1 MDRFVTTR
9 SAMDVEAA
17 HLNLTNENEHGDGA
31 TNADK
36 EAYQKRQ
43 GSQTL
48 SQPCAVSWQ
57 IPACL
62 WEDTADDSIFC
73 PFSAPSNLL
82 HASLTA
88 SDWPQA

>member
-43 GSQTL
+43 GPQTL
-48 SQPCAVSWQ
+48 QPYAVSWQ
-57 IPACL
+57 IPSCL
-62 WEDTADDSIFC
+62 
-73 PFSAPSNLL
+73 
-82 HASLTA
+82 
-88 SDWPQA
+88 